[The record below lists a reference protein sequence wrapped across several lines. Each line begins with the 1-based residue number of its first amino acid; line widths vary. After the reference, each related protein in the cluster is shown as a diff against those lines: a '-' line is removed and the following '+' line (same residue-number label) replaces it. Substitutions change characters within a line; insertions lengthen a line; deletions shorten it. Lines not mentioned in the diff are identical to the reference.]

1 MKNFK
6 LWQKNNNLI
15 GSQVH
20 IFFSDLSE
28 AVFCKH
34 ISTEKKF
41 EKFKRGVRKKLA
53 RKKKEKLYE
62 VRKNKRRRL
71 RNFARKAEML
81 LVKSLAFFLD
91 C

>member
-41 EKFKRGVRKKLA
+41 EKFKRGVRK
-53 RKKKEKLYE
+53 
-62 VRKNKRRRL
+62 
-71 RNFARKAEML
+71 
-81 LVKSLAFFLD
+81 
-91 C
+91 

>member
-20 IFFSDLSE
+20 IFFSDLNE

-41 EKFKRGVRKKLA
+41 EKFKRGVQKKLA
-53 RKKKEKLYE
+53 RKRKKN
-62 VRKNKRRRL
+62 VRSAKK
-71 RNFARKAEML
+71 
-81 LVKSLAFFLD
+81 
-91 C
+91 